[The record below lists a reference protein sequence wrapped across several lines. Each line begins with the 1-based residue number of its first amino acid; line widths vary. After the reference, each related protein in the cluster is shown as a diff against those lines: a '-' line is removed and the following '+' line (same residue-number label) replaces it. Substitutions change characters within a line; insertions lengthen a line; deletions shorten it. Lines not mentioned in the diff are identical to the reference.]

1 MITWWLW
8 AVGCF
13 MTLMSTTGA
22 MKPLVEKGD
31 RESLGAIIAWLIFC
45 AAWPVA
51 VPVALIAGAIKGR

>member
-1 MITWWLW
+1 
-8 AVGCF
+8 
-13 MTLMSTTGA
+13 MSTTGA

>member
-13 MTLMSTTGA
+13 MTFASTAGSI
-22 MKPLVEKGD
+22 KPLVEKGD

-45 AAWPVA
+45 VAWPVA